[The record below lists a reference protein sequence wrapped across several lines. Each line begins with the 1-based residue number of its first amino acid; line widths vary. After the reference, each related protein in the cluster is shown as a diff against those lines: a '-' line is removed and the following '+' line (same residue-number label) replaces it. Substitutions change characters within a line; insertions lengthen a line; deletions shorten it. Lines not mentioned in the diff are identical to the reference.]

1 MKRSL
6 IIAAVIVMGMVG
18 MYQNVK
24 ADNSMNTKAT
34 VLTIDNVK
42 FTEIKVDE
50 LPTAVSKSL
59 SEGYSDYT
67 IVKAYKGSDDSYKVD
82 LKKDQETI
90 SVYFNADGKFLK
102 IEKGTSEDS
111 MQ

>member
-6 IIAAVIVMGMVG
+6 IIAAVVVFGMVG
-18 MYQNVK
+18 MSTSVK
-24 ADNSMNTKAT
+24 ANNTSNSNTII
-34 VLTIDNVK
+34 LSQDNVK
-42 FTEIKVDE
+42 FTEIKSEE
-50 LPTAVSKSL
+50 LPAAVSKSL

-102 IEKGTSEDS
+102 IEKGTSEDP
-111 MQ
+111 MK